1 MPLMKPHTVLP
12 LAALALCAAVLA
24 FGRVSTRP
32 AALLQPARF
41 QHHLDAAHAA
51 LAEEQKREGMPS
63 HWNAAHNDEI
73 TLDNIGREH
82 PSSAWHHVLFSRTA
96 LPPKQV
102 RTRAKVIRSLS
113 DSANTVKFYPLRWM
127 QQQQE
132 PAVFSRVQQ
141 GLAQRRARTTSLWD
155 ASANDAAQRQSPWNP
170 AAVNKQI
177 AGWQAGADDQ
187 EVKAAGKA
195 AGVYKSARTQKLF
208 IVPQANVLTG
218 QGQKQDRHLL
228 TRQGQRKDHTSTGAP
243 RAGGPVHAKTA
254 SQTQMLSLQTALHP
268 QAAEAAV
275 GAQHSARPVA
285 RPLPALFKRPVHPLG
300 TRAARTQQLSFAAD
314 FLDAPGAGSPRA
326 RGNKRPAAATRPAAA
341 ARAGG
346 GGEEYGQSG
355 MTRAELSSV
364 RVSFPG
370 DRRRGSAG
378 VDGGASAARSR
389 RGAGLQG
396 RATQEMLWNAAV
408 DGGRE
413 SKWFPALPPKPAFGV
428 PLRGAYQGYDGGK
441 QMSYIPAGVRAH

>member
-1 MPLMKPHTVLP
+1 MRQHSVLP

-24 FGRVSTRP
+24 FARVSTRP

-51 LAEEQKREGMPS
+51 LEDEQKREGIHS

-82 PSSAWHHVLFSRTA
+82 PSSAWHHELFSRTA
-96 LPPKQV
+96 LPPKQA
-102 RTRAKVIRSLS
+102 RKHAKVIRSLS
-113 DSANTVKFYPLRWM
+113 DSGNTVKFYPLRWM

-170 AAVNKQI
+170 SSVNTQI
-177 AGWQAGADDQ
+177 AGWQARADDQ

-218 QGQKQDRHLL
+218 QGQK
-228 TRQGQRKDHTSTGAP
+228 KDNRFPTQASTGAP
-243 RAGGPVHAKTA
+243 QAGGPVHAKTA

-285 RPLPALFKRPVHPLG
+285 RPLPVLFKRPVHPLG
-300 TRAARTQQLSFAAD
+300 TRAAQTQQLSFAAD
-314 FLDAPGAGSPRA
+314 VLDAPGAGSPRA
-326 RGNKRPAAATRPAAA
+326 RDNKRPAVAMRPA
-341 ARAGG
+341 ARAGAG
-346 GGEEYGQSG
+346 AEEYGKSG

-364 RVSFPG
+364 GVLPGGRRWDSAVVS
-370 DRRRGSAG
+370 
-378 VDGGASAARSR
+378 DGGASAARSQ
-389 RGAGLQG
+389 RGAGFHG

-413 SKWFPALPPKPAFGV
+413 SKWFPPPKPKPALGV
-428 PLRGAYQGYDGGK
+428 PLRGSYQGYDAGK
-441 QMSYIPAGVRAH
+441 QMSYLPAVDRAH